1 MDCLEKQWMLRTC
14 GLDIRRLA
22 QEAGIS
28 EVTACILAHRGI
40 NDTSSMKKFMNS
52 SLNDLHN
59 PLMMKD
65 MDKGTEIIKEA
76 ILKGKNIIIYGD
88 YDADGVTSTVILY
101 NALKK
106 CNANVE
112 YYIPDRELEGY
123 GMCSDRV
130 EKLQQAGAEVI
141 LTCDNGISAINEI
154 TFAKDLGMTVVVTD
168 HHELPFNEDEGRKE
182 YIIPECD
189 AVINP
194 KQKDCMYP
202 FKQLCGAG
210 IAFKFAQVLYAKMG
224 KKYED
229 AYEFIEYAGIGT
241 ICDIVDLVDENR
253 IIVKEALNVITSTS
267 NIGIGALKEI
277 LGLQDRKI
285 TTYNVGFQIGPCINA
300 TGRLYKATLAVELLL
315 CSDYNEALNIAEKL
329 NELNKKR
336 QDITNKSVEKIV
348 NSIDSGDVKKEK
360 VIVIY
365 DEGVHESIAGIVAG
379 RVKDKYNLPT
389 FVITKGAEM
398 PKGSG
403 RSIEQYDMFEELM
416 KCSNLLEKFGGHPMA
431 AGVSLKEENIPAL
444 RKLLNVNCDL
454 TDSDI
459 IPKLRIDKRVGI
471 NKITFDLLKEIE
483 LLEPFGKGN
492 PAPVFAEKGLIA
504 ENVRFIGKDKDTL
517 KLTLRYE
524 RDNKKIDA
532 IAFGKV
538 EEFKN
543 AFLNK
548 FGTSFETSYDK
559 YVTKIDIVY
568 YPCISEYNG
577 YKSIQLRINDFRF
590 V

>member
-1 MDCLEKQWMLRTC
+1 MLRTC
-14 GLDIRRLA
+14 SLDIKRLA

-28 EVTACILAHRGI
+28 ETTACILTHRGI
-40 NDTSSMKKFMNS
+40 NDASSIKRFMNS
-52 SLNDLHN
+52 SLKDLYD

-65 MDKGTEIIKEA
+65 MDKGTETIKEA
-76 ILKGKNIIIYGD
+76 ILKGKSIIIYGD

-101 NALKK
+101 RALKK
-106 CNANVE
+106 CNAKVE

-130 EKLQQAGAEVI
+130 EKLQQEGAEVI
-141 LTCDNGISAINEI
+141 LTCDNGISAIKEI
-154 TFAKDLGMTVVVTD
+154 AFAKSLGMTVVVTD
-168 HHELPFNEDEGRKE
+168 HHELPFKENDGIKE

-202 FKQLCGAG
+202 FKLLCGAG
-210 IAFKFAQVLYAKMG
+210 IAFKFAQVLYMKMG
-224 KKYED
+224 KKQEE
-229 AYEFIEYAGIGT
+229 AYELIEYAGIGT

-253 IIVKEALNVITSTS
+253 IIVKEALNIITDTN
-267 NIGIGALKEI
+267 NIGIGALKKV
-277 LGLQDRKI
+277 LGLEDRKI

-300 TGRLYKATLAVELLL
+300 TGRLYKANLAVELFM
-315 CSDYNEALNIAEKL
+315 CDDYNEALHIAEKL
-329 NELNKKR
+329 NELNKRR

-348 NSIDSGDVKKEK
+348 NSIDTEDFKKER

-365 DEGVHESIAGIVAG
+365 DESVHESIAGIVAG

-389 FVITKGAEM
+389 FVITKGTEM

-416 KCSNLLEKFGGHPMA
+416 KCSSLLEKFGGHPMA
-431 AGVSLKEENIPAL
+431 AGVSIKEENIAVL
-444 RKLLNVNCDL
+444 RKLLNDNCNL

-459 IPKLRIDKRVGI
+459 IPKLRIDKKLGV
-471 NKITFDLLKEIE
+471 NKITFDLIKEIE

-492 PAPVFAEKGLIA
+492 STPVFAEKGLIA
-504 ENVRFIGKDKDTL
+504 ESIRFIGKDKDTL
-517 KLTLRYE
+517 KLTLKYE
-524 RDNKKIDA
+524 GDNKRIDA
-532 IAFGKV
+532 IAFGKG

-543 AFLNK
+543 AFLSK
-548 FGTSFETSYDK
+548 FGTSYETGYDK
-559 YVTKIDIVY
+559 YVIRIDIVY

-577 YKSIQLRINDFRF
+577 YKSLQLRINDFRF
-590 V
+590 A